1 MVERRTAPNRRR
13 AHRGGRRE
21 DDHAGRRVIL
31 VVDDHADSR
40 ELVAAVLQDDGIAVA
55 EAATGAE
62 GLLRAWSKPH
72 PHLVLIDLS
81 LPDCHGTD
89 VVRKLKE
96 DARTRDIP
104 VVALSASVMAADK
117 ERAAEAGC
125 AEFIEKPVIPDTLID
140 VIRRVLGA
148 AGAF

>member
-1 MVERRTAPNRRR
+1 V
-13 AHRGGRRE
+13 HRGGRRE
-21 DDHAGRRVIL
+21 DDHAGRPVVL

-40 ELVAAVLQDDGIAVA
+40 ELVAAVLGDLGVAVV

-62 GLLRAWSKPH
+62 ALQRAWSRPF

-89 VVRKLKE
+89 V
-96 DARTRDIP
+96 ARTLKQDERSSDIP
-104 VVALSASVMAADK
+104 VVALTASVMAADK

-125 AEFIEKPVIPDTLID
+125 AEFIEKPVTPDTLIAL
-140 VIRRVLGA
+140 VRRVFGA
-148 AGAF
+148 AGSS